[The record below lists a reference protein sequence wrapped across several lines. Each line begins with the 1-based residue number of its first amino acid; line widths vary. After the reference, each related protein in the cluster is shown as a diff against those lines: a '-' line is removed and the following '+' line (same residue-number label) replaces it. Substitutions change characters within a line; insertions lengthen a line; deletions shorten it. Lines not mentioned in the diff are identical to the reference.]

1 MLNKTIVDEDKSK
14 EALKQILSLT
24 FINEVKVKD
33 AMKSGVI
40 NKEKYVHYCD
50 YYTMIVQL
58 RQSALVVSLKGKTRE
73 LIDHKTMSPQFM
85 CQDQLGRIFFA
96 E

>member
-1 MLNKTIVDEDKSK
+1 MLNKSIEDEDKTK
-14 EALKQILSLT
+14 EALRKILSLT
-24 FINEVKVKD
+24 IFNEVKVKD
-33 AMKSGVI
+33 AVKAGKI
-40 NKEKYVHYCD
+40 NRETYVHYCD

-73 LIDHKTMSPQFM
+73 LTDSKTMSPQFM

>member
-24 FINEVKVKD
+24 FVNEVKVKD
-33 AMKSGVI
+33 ALKSGAI
-40 NKEKYVHYCD
+40 SKEKNVHYCD

-73 LIDHKTMSPQFM
+73 LTDNKTMSPQFM